1 MSVVLNPYL
10 NFMDNSREVLEFYKS
25 IFGGELTTQTFGE
38 ANAPVEDIFKDLTMH
53 GDLVS
58 DHIRIMAADS
68 APHAEVKVGNNINL
82 SLSGD
87 DDSTLS
93 NYFTALSEGGTVTQP
108 LVTAPWGDKFG
119 MVVDKF
125 GINWFVNIT
134 GTPPA
139 A

>member
-93 NYFTALSEGGTVTQP
+93 NYFMALSEGGTVTQP
-108 LVTAPWGDKFG
+108 HVTAPWGDKFG
-119 MVVDKF
+119 MVIDKF